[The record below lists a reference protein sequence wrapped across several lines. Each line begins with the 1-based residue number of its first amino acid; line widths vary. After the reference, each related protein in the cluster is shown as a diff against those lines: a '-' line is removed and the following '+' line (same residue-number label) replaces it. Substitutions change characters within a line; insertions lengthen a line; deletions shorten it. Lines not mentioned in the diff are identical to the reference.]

1 MDVTAVVLVIAQWV
15 HTLAAAFW
23 VGGGLVY
30 LLVIRPAS
38 RRRATLRQAQDG
50 PVQAQ
55 DGPSTRS
62 GRAEGQG
69 DPLRRGSG
77 HPSTSS
83 GRTETLADE
92 FRGLVDIAVIA
103 MVVTGVVLAF
113 DRLTS
118 QHAGVGYAAV
128 LGVKLALTLWMFW
141 LAGVIRR
148 RRPRAASSSPGAP
161 STPRTGWRQFM
172 DAANQVV
179 IIGVVVFL
187 LSTVMQA
194 LFEHALR

>member
-30 LLVIRPAS
+30 LLVIRPAD
-38 RRRATLRQAQDG
+38 RRRAALS
-50 PVQAQ
+50 QAQ
-55 DGPSTRS
+55 DGPST
-62 GRAEGQG
+62 
-69 DPLRRGSG
+69 GSG
-77 HPSTSS
+77 QA
-83 GRTETLADE
+83 ETLADE

-103 MVVTGVVLAF
+103 MVITGVVLAF

-128 LGVKLALTLWMFW
+128 LGAKLALTLWMFW

-148 RRPRAASSSPGAP
+148 RRPPPSAASEGAAAA
-161 STPRTGWRQFM
+161 PRTGWRQLM

-194 LFEHALR
+194 LFEHALQ

>member
-38 RRRATLRQAQDG
+38 RRREALPQAQDG
-50 PVQAQ
+50 PSQAQDGPLQAQ
-55 DGPSTRS
+55 DGPSTGS

-69 DPLRRGSG
+69 APLRRG
-77 HPSTSS
+77 S

-118 QHAGVGYAAV
+118 QHAGVGYVAV

-148 RRPRAASSSPGAP
+148 RRPRASPGAP
-161 STPRTGWRQFM
+161 AAPRTGWRQFM

-187 LSTVMQA
+187 LSTVLQA
-194 LFEHALR
+194 LFEHALG

>member
-30 LLVIRPAS
+30 LLVIRPAD
-38 RRRATLRQAQDG
+38 RR
-50 PVQAQ
+50 
-55 DGPSTRS
+55 
-62 GRAEGQG
+62 EGGGQ
-69 DPLRRGSG
+69 
-77 HPSTSS
+77 
-83 GRTETLADE
+83 TLADE

-103 MVVTGVVLAF
+103 MVITGVVLAF

-128 LGVKLALTLWMFW
+128 LGAKLALTLWMFW

-148 RRPRAASSSPGAP
+148 RRPRPSASASPGA
-161 STPRTGWRQFM
+161 TGTGWRQLM

-194 LFEHALR
+194 LFERALG

>member
-30 LLVIRPAS
+30 LLVIRPAA
-38 RRRATLRQAQDG
+38 R
-50 PVQAQ
+50 
-55 DGPSTRS
+55 
-62 GRAEGQG
+62 RAEGGGQ
-69 DPLRRGSG
+69 
-77 HPSTSS
+77 
-83 GRTETLADE
+83 TLADE

-103 MVVTGVVLAF
+103 MVITGVVLAF

-148 RRPRAASSSPGAP
+148 RRPRPATAPRAAAA
-161 STPRTGWRQFM
+161 PRTGWRQLM

-179 IIGVVVFL
+179 VIGVVVFL

-194 LFEHALR
+194 LFERALQ

>member
-1 MDVTAVVLVIAQWV
+1 M
-15 HTLAAAFW
+15 
-23 VGGGLVY
+23 
-30 LLVIRPAS
+30 
-38 RRRATLRQAQDG
+38 
-50 PVQAQ
+50 
-55 DGPSTRS
+55 
-62 GRAEGQG
+62 
-69 DPLRRGSG
+69 
-77 HPSTSS
+77 
-83 GRTETLADE
+83 
-92 FRGLVDIAVIA
+92 DIAVIA

-118 QHAGVGYAAV
+118 QHAGVGYATV

-148 RRPRAASSSPGAP
+148 RRPRPATPPGA
-161 STPRTGWRQFM
+161 TAAPRTGWRQFM

-194 LFEHALR
+194 VFEHALG

>member
-30 LLVIRPAS
+30 LLVIRPAN
-38 RRRATLRQAQDG
+38 RRR
-50 PVQAQ
+50 
-55 DGPSTRS
+55 
-62 GRAEGQG
+62 EGGGQ
-69 DPLRRGSG
+69 S
-77 HPSTSS
+77 
-83 GRTETLADE
+83 LADE

-103 MVVTGVVLAF
+103 MVITGVVLAF

-128 LGVKLALTLWMFW
+128 LGAKLALTLWMFG

-148 RRPRAASSSPGAP
+148 RRPRPAAASQGA
-161 STPRTGWRQFM
+161 TGAARTGWRQLM

-194 LFEHALR
+194 LFERALQ

>member
-1 MDVTAVVLVIAQWV
+1 MDVTDVVLVIAQWV

-30 LLVIRPAS
+30 LLVIRPVA
-38 RRRATLRQAQDG
+38 
-50 PVQAQ
+50 
-55 DGPSTRS
+55 
-62 GRAEGQG
+62 
-69 DPLRRGSG
+69 RGSEG
-77 HPSTSS
+77 A
-83 GRTETLADE
+83 RTLADE

-118 QHAGVGYAAV
+118 QHAGAGYVAV

-148 RRPRAASSSPGAP
+148 RRPRPASQPAASTAP
-161 STPRTGWRQFM
+161 ARTGWRQLM

-179 IIGVVVFL
+179 AIGVVVFL
-187 LSTVMQA
+187 LSTLMQA
-194 LFEHALR
+194 LFERALQ

>member
-1 MDVTAVVLVIAQWV
+1 MDVTAVVLVIAQWL

-23 VGGGLVY
+23 VGGGVVY
-30 LLVIRPAS
+30 LLVIRPAA
-38 RRRATLRQAQDG
+38 RRDEG
-50 PVQAQ
+50 
-55 DGPSTRS
+55 G
-62 GRAEGQG
+62 GR
-69 DPLRRGSG
+69 
-77 HPSTSS
+77 
-83 GRTETLADE
+83 TLADE
-92 FRGLVDIAVIA
+92 FRGLVDIAVIT
-103 MVVTGVVLAF
+103 MVITGVVLAF

-128 LGVKLALTLWMFW
+128 LGAKLALTLWMFW

-148 RRPRAASSSPGAP
+148 RRPRPATASQVAAA
-161 STPRTGWRQFM
+161 PRTGWRQLM

-194 LFEHALR
+194 VFERALQ

>member
-1 MDVTAVVLVIAQWV
+1 MDVTSVVLVIAQWV

-30 LLVIRPAS
+30 LLVIRPAD
-38 RRRATLRQAQDG
+38 RRRAALSQAQDG
-50 PVQAQ
+50 PLRPGSGQA
-55 DGPSTRS
+55 STGS
-62 GRAEGQG
+62 GRA
-69 DPLRRGSG
+69 
-77 HPSTSS
+77 
-83 GRTETLADE
+83 ETLADE

-103 MVVTGVVLAF
+103 MVITGVVLAF

-128 LGVKLALTLWMFW
+128 LGAKLALTLWMFW

-148 RRPRAASSSPGAP
+148 RRPRPAASAASG
-161 STPRTGWRQFM
+161 TGWRQLM

-194 LFEHALR
+194 LFERALG

>member
-30 LLVIRPAS
+30 LLVIRPAN
-38 RRRATLRQAQDG
+38 RRAALRRG
-50 PVQAQ
+50 
-55 DGPSTRS
+55 S
-62 GRAEGQG
+62 GRAEGGGQ
-69 DPLRRGSG
+69 
-77 HPSTSS
+77 
-83 GRTETLADE
+83 TLADE

-103 MVVTGVVLAF
+103 MVITGVVLAF

-128 LGVKLALTLWMFW
+128 LGAKLALTLWMFW

-148 RRPRAASSSPGAP
+148 RRPRPAASPGATRP
-161 STPRTGWRQFM
+161 GWRQLM

-179 IIGVVVFL
+179 IIGVAVFL

-194 LFEHALR
+194 LFERALG

>member
-30 LLVIRPAS
+30 LLVIRPAN
-38 RRRATLRQAQDG
+38 RRATLRRG
-50 PVQAQ
+50 
-55 DGPSTRS
+55 S
-62 GRAEGQG
+62 GRAEGGGQ
-69 DPLRRGSG
+69 
-77 HPSTSS
+77 
-83 GRTETLADE
+83 TLADE

-103 MVVTGVVLAF
+103 MVITGVVLAF

-128 LGVKLALTLWMFW
+128 LGAKLALTLWMFW

-148 RRPRAASSSPGAP
+148 RRPRPAAASPGA
-161 STPRTGWRQFM
+161 TGTGWRQLM

-194 LFEHALR
+194 LFERALG

>member
-1 MDVTAVVLVIAQWV
+1 MDVTAVVLVVAQWV

-30 LLVIRPAS
+30 LLVIRPAN
-38 RRRATLRQAQDG
+38 RRR
-50 PVQAQ
+50 
-55 DGPSTRS
+55 
-62 GRAEGQG
+62 EGGGQ
-69 DPLRRGSG
+69 
-77 HPSTSS
+77 
-83 GRTETLADE
+83 TLADE

-103 MVVTGVVLAF
+103 MVITGVVLAF

-128 LGVKLALTLWMFW
+128 LGAKLALTLWMFW

-148 RRPRAASSSPGAP
+148 RRPRVATASQGAPAAPASPGA
-161 STPRTGWRQFM
+161 TGTGWRQFM

-194 LFEHALR
+194 VFERALQ

>member
-1 MDVTAVVLVIAQWV
+1 MDVNAVVLVIAQWV

-30 LLVIRPAS
+30 LLVIRPAA
-38 RRRATLRQAQDG
+38 RGEALRQ
-50 PVQAQ
+50 VQ
-55 DGPSTRS
+55 GERT
-62 GRAEGQG
+62 GQ
-69 DPLRRGSG
+69 
-77 HPSTSS
+77 
-83 GRTETLADE
+83 TLADE

-118 QHAGVGYAAV
+118 QHAGAGYAAA

-148 RRPRAASSSPGAP
+148 RRPRPAAPPSP
-161 STPRTGWRQFM
+161 PRTGWRQLM
-172 DAANQVV
+172 DSANQVV

-187 LSTVMQA
+187 LSTLMQA
-194 LFEHALR
+194 LFERALQ

>member
-30 LLVIRPAS
+30 LLVIRPAD
-38 RRRATLRQAQDG
+38 RRRAALSQAQDG
-50 PVQAQ
+50 LSQAQ
-55 DGPSTRS
+55 DGPSTSS
-62 GRAEGQG
+62 GRAE
-69 DPLRRGSG
+69 
-77 HPSTSS
+77 
-83 GRTETLADE
+83 TLAGE

-103 MVVTGVVLAF
+103 MVITGVVLAF

-128 LGVKLALTLWMFW
+128 LGAKLALTMWMFW

-148 RRPRAASSSPGAP
+148 RPRPAASASPGA
-161 STPRTGWRQFM
+161 TGTGWRQLM

-194 LFEHALR
+194 LFERALG

>member
-1 MDVTAVVLVIAQWV
+1 MEVTDVVLVIAQWL

-30 LLVIRPAS
+30 LLVIRPAA
-38 RRRATLRQAQDG
+38 RGEALRQAQG
-50 PVQAQ
+50 ER
-55 DGPSTRS
+55 T
-62 GRAEGQG
+62 GQ
-69 DPLRRGSG
+69 
-77 HPSTSS
+77 
-83 GRTETLADE
+83 TLADE

-118 QHAGVGYAAV
+118 QHAGAGYAAV

-148 RRPRAASSSPGAP
+148 RRPRPASQPAP
-161 STPRTGWRQFM
+161 PPPPRTGWRQLM
-172 DAANQVV
+172 DSANQVV
-179 IIGVVVFL
+179 AIGVVVFL
-187 LSTVMQA
+187 LSTLMQA
-194 LFEHALR
+194 LFERALQ